1 MTKSIVNGSLNVY
14 GPRTTEQDTPVYVP
28 TTLKRILMLPLVTTA
43 GAAALNTMP
52 DSADT
57 VNIIPAGSLI
67 VAAYIKVDAAFTSTT
82 NATGVEVGMVRASD
96 MSTEID
102 KNGLILESS
111 EGLKAALTAGAWGI
125 GTGAKIGKVSDT
137 AYDAAL
143 FASWVGG
150 TDTLT
155 GTGVCVVE
163 YIVNPQK
170 LLGAHA

>member
-28 TTLKRILMLPLVTTA
+28 SSLKRILMLPLVTTA

-67 VAAYIKVDAAFTSTT
+67 VAAYIKVDAAFTSTA
-82 NATGVEVGMVRASD
+82 NATGVEVGLVKASD

-111 EGLKAALTAGAWGI
+111 EGVKAALTAGAWGI
-125 GTGAKIGKVSDT
+125 GTGALIGKNVG
-137 AYDAAL
+137 AFDAAL

-155 GTGVCVVE
+155 GTGVAVVE